1 MHKNSFLFLFSFY
14 QQPTG
19 HPIPP
24 EDIYG
29 PRSYY
34 QQPQFYPGGPQPY
47 YASQNPSMQGNYFPP
62 YEAYTRNDLPSVHFK
77 QQPMSYR

>member
-1 MHKNSFLFLFSFY
+1 MHKNSFRFLFSFY

-19 HPIPP
+19 HIIPVG
-24 EDIYG
+24 EMYD
-29 PRSYY
+29 RRYY

-47 YASQNPSMQGNYFPP
+47 YASQNPAMQGNYFSP
-62 YEAYTRNDLPSVHFK
+62 YEGYTQNDLPSVHFK